1 MRVVQPRIQ
10 HTGIIVKSDDE
21 LAIMRRAGQVVA
33 RTLEALLD
41 AVRPGITTGELDA
54 LAYEVITS
62 HGAIPSFKG
71 YRGFPASICT
81 SLNEEVVH
89 GIPGKR
95 VVREGDILGLDC
107 GAIVEGYH
115 GDSAV
120 TVGVGEISEDAQ
132 RLLTA
137 AEGSLD
143 AAIEQTRVGRR
154 MGDLSWAAQ
163 QVAEAQGFGVVKE
176 YVGHGIGREL
186 HEEPAVPNFGTPGRG
201 ILLQKGLVLAIEPMV
216 NMGTWKTRLM
226 PDEWTVV
233 TEDGTLSAHFEHTI
247 AITEDGPEV
256 FTARKR

>member
-10 HTGIIVKSDDE
+10 HTGIIVKSNDE

-120 TVGVGEISEDAQ
+120 TVGVGEISEDA
-132 RLLTA
+132 
-137 AEGSLD
+137 
-143 AAIEQTRVGRR
+143 
-154 MGDLSWAAQ
+154 
-163 QVAEAQGFGVVKE
+163 
-176 YVGHGIGREL
+176 
-186 HEEPAVPNFGTPGRG
+186 
-201 ILLQKGLVLAIEPMV
+201 
-216 NMGTWKTRLM
+216 
-226 PDEWTVV
+226 
-233 TEDGTLSAHFEHTI
+233 
-247 AITEDGPEV
+247 
-256 FTARKR
+256 

>member
-1 MRVVQPRIQ
+1 
-10 HTGIIVKSDDE
+10 
-21 LAIMRRAGQVVA
+21 
-33 RTLEALLD
+33 
-41 AVRPGITTGELDA
+41 
-54 LAYEVITS
+54 
-62 HGAIPSFKG
+62 
-71 YRGFPASICT
+71 
-81 SLNEEVVH
+81 
-89 GIPGKR
+89 
-95 VVREGDILGLDC
+95 
-107 GAIVEGYH
+107 
-115 GDSAV
+115 
-120 TVGVGEISEDAQ
+120 
-132 RLLTA
+132 
-137 AEGSLD
+137 
-143 AAIEQTRVGRR
+143 